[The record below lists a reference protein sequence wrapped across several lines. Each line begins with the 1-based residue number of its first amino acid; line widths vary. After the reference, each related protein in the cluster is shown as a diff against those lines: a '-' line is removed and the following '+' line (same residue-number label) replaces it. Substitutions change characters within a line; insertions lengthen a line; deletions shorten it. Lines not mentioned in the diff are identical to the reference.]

1 MGSSEKRKLVPKGTT
16 PKKAEK
22 LRKKLGESGSS
33 SPRSPLRTTTG
44 FGGKRLFSSPSG
56 KVLPTKRLKTSSS
69 IFSRR
74 NLGCFCVKC

>member
-1 MGSSEKRKLVPKGTT
+1 MDSSEKRKLVPTGTT

-44 FGGKRLFSSPSG
+44 FGGKRLFSSLLTSTG
-56 KVLPTKRLKTSSS
+56 QHNATLLVFGIKLPA
-69 IFSRR
+69 
-74 NLGCFCVKC
+74 